1 MPTGYADGAKVYRE
15 AYGRG
20 LKPDPELWVDEWA
33 DEYMRIPRDTGAA
46 EPGKYRTART
56 PYAREPMRCLSPAH
70 PCKRVITMVASQLM
84 KTQIALNWI
93 GALIHMAPSN
103 ILTLLP
109 SLALAKRVSA
119 RIGKTIAATPELKS
133 RVAASRS
140 RDARNTMDT
149 KEFEGGTLYA
159 TTAGSASNLAELA
172 ARYIYGDEIDRWDV
186 DVDEEGDP
194 VDLAETRGSTFGRNA
209 KFYFSSS
216 PTIKGASRI
225 ADLFET
231 SDQRYYYVPCPTCGH
246 KQVLEWERLLYS
258 ADFQTVHYKCSAPD
272 CDVLIEEHHKGEM
285 LAQGEWRSHAKG
297 DGETVGF
304 HLNAL
309 YAPLGWT
316 SWADLAKQFEK
327 AKRAQDR
334 GDLEPMQVF
343 YNTRLA
349 KVWDSAVEQTKA
361 EVLQARALQEDYVL
375 GTVPVGVLVITGA
388 VDVQAN
394 RLELMTQGYGAGMER
409 WVIDHQVIP
418 GDPADQRTWDLLD
431 ERLKVRYRHPCGVSL
446 GILAVGIDSGGHHT
460 HEVYQFTRVRRWRNI
475 FALKGASKPGKPVI
489 AQRPSLV
496 DVTWKGQTERNGAE
510 LWMVG
515 TDTAKDWIYNRYSFE
530 SGPGALHFPKDLPD
544 EFFQQCVAERK
555 IARYVKGYKRI
566 EWVKGKADR
575 NEALDLMVYNLAMAN
590 YLGLHR
596 YGEQDW
602 DKLRQALA
610 QASLFDEPPP
620 TKPPVIEHEDDD
632 DDDADDEPVSA
643 APPPARPAP
652 PAPSSSPRLPPR
664 PIPQPM
670 QRRSSSSGYLKRR

>member
-1 MPTGYADGAKVYRE
+1 MPSGYADGAKVYRE

-20 LKPDPELWVDEWA
+20 LKPDPQLWVDEWS

-119 RIGKTIAATPELKS
+119 RIGKTIAATPELKE

-246 KQVLEWERLLYS
+246 MQVLDWEHLLYS
-258 ADFQTVHYKCSAPD
+258 ADFQTVHYKCSSPD

-361 EVLQARALQEDYVL
+361 EVLQARALQENYVL
-375 GTVPVGVLVITGA
+375 GTLTSGVLVLTCS

-394 RLELMTQGYGAGMER
+394 RLEVMVIGWGVGMER
-409 WVIDHQVIP
+409 WVADFRVIP

-431 ERLKVRYRHPCGVSL
+431 ELLKARYRHPCGVAL
-446 GILAVGIDSGGHHT
+446 GILATGIDSGGHHT
-460 HEVYQFTRVRRWRNI
+460 HEVYQFCRVRRWRNV

-510 LWMVG
+510 LWMIG
-515 TDTAKDWIYNRYSFE
+515 TDTAKDWIYNRYGFE
-530 SGPGALHFPKDLPD
+530 SGPGAVHFAKDLPD

-575 NEALDLMVYNLAMAN
+575 NEALDLQVYNLAMAY

-610 QASLFDEPPP
+610 QASLFDEPSPA
-620 TKPPVIEHEDDD
+620 KPPVIEHQHDDD
-632 DDDADDEPVSA
+632 DESDDAPVSA
-643 APPPARPAP
+643 TPQARAAPRSTPP
-652 PAPSSSPRLPPR
+652 PPR
-664 PIPQPM
+664 PAPQPM

>member
-1 MPTGYADGAKVYRE
+1 MPSGYADGAKVYRE

-20 LKPDPELWVDEWA
+20 LKPDPQLWVDEWS

-119 RIGKTIAATPELKS
+119 RIGKTIAATPELKE

-140 RDARNTMDT
+140 RDSRNTMDT

-246 KQVLEWERLLYS
+246 MQVLEWERLLYS
-258 ADFQTVHYKCSAPD
+258 ADFQTVHYKCSSPD

-361 EVLQARALQEDYVL
+361 EVLQARALQENYVL
-375 GTVPVGVLVITGA
+375 GTLTVGVLVLTCS

-394 RLELMTQGYGAGMER
+394 RLEVMVIGWGVGMER
-409 WVIDHQVIP
+409 WVVDFQVIP

-431 ERLKVRYRHPCGVSL
+431 ELLKARYRHPCGVAL
-446 GILAVGIDSGGHHT
+446 GILATGIDSGGHHT
-460 HEVYQFTRVRRWRNI
+460 HEVYQFCRVRRWRNV

-510 LWMVG
+510 LWLIG
-515 TDTAKDWIYNRYSFE
+515 TDTAKDWIYNRYGFE
-530 SGPGALHFPKDLPD
+530 SGPGAVHFAKDLPD

-575 NEALDLMVYNLAMAN
+575 NEALDLQVYNLAMAY

-610 QASLFDEPPP
+610 QASLFDEPSPA
-620 TKPPVIEHEDDD
+620 KPPVIEHQHDDD
-632 DDDADDEPVSA
+632 DEPDDAPVSA
-643 APPPARPAP
+643 TPAPARPAP
-652 PAPSSSPRLPPR
+652 RATPPPPR
-664 PIPQPM
+664 PAPQPI

>member
-20 LKPDPELWVDEWA
+20 LTPDPELWVDEWA

-119 RIGKTIAATPELKS
+119 RIGKTIAATPELKA

-246 KQVLEWERLLYS
+246 MQVLEWESLLYS
-258 ADFQTVHYKCSAPD
+258 ADFQTVHYKCSSPD

-285 LAQGEWRSHAKG
+285 LAQGEWRSHARG

-361 EVLQARALQEDYVL
+361 EILQARALQENYVL
-375 GTVPVGVLVITGA
+375 GTVTVGVLVLTCS

-394 RLELMTQGYGAGMER
+394 RLEVMIIGWGAGMER
-409 WVIDHQVIP
+409 WIVDFKVIP
-418 GDPADQRTWDLLD
+418 GDPADQRTWELLD
-431 ERLKVRYRHPCGVSL
+431 DLLKVRYRHPCGVSL
-446 GILAVGIDSGGHHT
+446 GILATGIDSGGHHT
-460 HEVYQFTRVRRWRNI
+460 HEVYQFCRVRRWRNV
-475 FALKGASKPGKPVI
+475 FALKGASKPGRPVI

-496 DVTWKGQTERNGAE
+496 DVTWRGQTERNGAE

-530 SGPGALHFPKDLPD
+530 SGPGAVHFAKDLPD

-575 NEALDLMVYNLAMAN
+575 NEALDLQVYNLAMAY

-602 DKLRQALA
+602 EKLRQALA
-610 QASLFDEPPP
+610 QANLFEEPTPV
-620 TKPPVIEHEDDD
+620 KPSAIEQDDD
-632 DDDADDEPVSA
+632 DDDAEVESQLPAPRPV
-643 APPPARPAP
+643 RPAP
-652 PAPSSSPRLPPR
+652 TASPMPPR
-664 PIPQPM
+664 PAPQPM

>member
-1 MPTGYADGAKVYRE
+1 MPTGYANGAEVYRE
-15 AYGRG
+15 AYCRG
-20 LKPDPELWVDEWA
+20 LTPDPELWVDEWS

-70 PCKRVITMVASQLM
+70 PCKRVVTKVASQLM

-109 SLALAKRVSA
+109 SLALAKRVSS
-119 RIGKTIAATPELKS
+119 RIGKTIDVTPELKA
-133 RVAASRS
+133 RVAANRS

-159 TTAGSASNLAELA
+159 TTAGSAANLSELS
-172 ARYIYGDEIDRWDV
+172 ARYIYGDEVDRWDV
-186 DVDEEGDP
+186 DVDQEGDP
-194 VDLAETRGSTFGRNA
+194 IKLAEARGSTFGRNA

-216 PTIKGASRI
+216 PLIKGASRI
-225 ADLFET
+225 DDLFMMG
-231 SDQRYYYVPCPTCGH
+231 DQRHFYVPCPACGH
-246 KQVLEWERLLYS
+246 MQVLSWDRLLYS
-258 ADFQTVHYKCSAPD
+258 ADFSTVHYQCAGSD
-272 CDVLIEEHHKGEM
+272 CDVLIEEHHKSEM
-285 LAQGEWRSHAKG
+285 LAKGEWRAHAHG
-297 DGETVGF
+297 DGETVSF

-309 YAPLGWT
+309 YAPLGWH
-316 SWADLAKQFEK
+316 SWTMLAREFEE

-349 KVWDSAVEQTKA
+349 EVWDSAVEQTKA
-361 EVLQARALQEDYVL
+361 EVLQARAMQGDYVL
-375 GTVPVGVLVITGA
+375 GTLPVGALALTA
-388 VDVQAN
+388 SVDVQAN
-394 RLELMTQGYGAGMER
+394 RLELMVMAWGTGMER
-409 WVIDHQVIP
+409 WVVDHQVIP
-418 GDPADQRTWDLLD
+418 GDPADERTWSLLD

-446 GILAVGIDSGGHHT
+446 GILATGIDSGGHHT
-460 HEVYQFTRVRRWRNI
+460 HEVYQFARVRRWRNV
-475 FALKGASKPGKPVI
+475 FALKGASKPGRPVI
-489 AQRPSLV
+489 AQRPSQV

-510 LWMVG
+510 LWIVG

-530 SGPGALHFPKDLPD
+530 KGPGALHFAKDLPD

-555 IARYVKGYKRI
+555 VARYVKGYKRI

-590 YLGLHR
+590 FLGLHR

-602 DKLRQALA
+602 NKLRQALA
-610 QASLFDEPPP
+610 QANLFEHGEPEPPRP
-620 TKPPVIEHEDDD
+620 LASEPDDD
-632 DDDADDEPVSA
+632 QDDKIDLPAPAPVA
-643 APPPARPAP
+643 GKHNDPTPPPPPA
-652 PAPSSSPRLPPR
+652 PRAV
-664 PIPQPM
+664 PQPM

>member
-20 LKPDPELWVDEWA
+20 LQPDPELWVDEWS

-93 GALIHMAPSN
+93 GALIHMSPSN

-119 RIGKTIAATPELKS
+119 RIGKTIAATPELRA

-172 ARYIYGDEIDRWDV
+172 AKYIYGDEIDRWDV

-194 VDLAETRGSTFGRNA
+194 IELAETRGSTFGRNA

-231 SDQRYYYVPCPTCGH
+231 SDQRHYYVPCPTCGH
-246 KQVLEWERLLYS
+246 MQVLEWESLLYS
-258 ADFQTVHYKCSAPD
+258 ADFQTVHYKCSSPD

-285 LAQGEWRSHAKG
+285 LTKGEWRSHAQG

-316 SWADLAKQFEK
+316 SWADLAKQYEK

-375 GTVPVGVLVITGA
+375 GTLTVGVLVLTCS

-394 RLELMTQGYGAGMER
+394 RLEVMVIGWGVGMER
-409 WVIDHQVIP
+409 WIVDFKVIP

-431 ERLKVRYRHPCGVSL
+431 EVLKARYRHPCGVAL
-446 GILAVGIDSGGHHT
+446 GILATGIDSGGHHT
-460 HEVYQFTRVRRWRNI
+460 HEVYQFCRVRRWRNI

-510 LWMVG
+510 LWMIG
-515 TDTAKDWIYNRYSFE
+515 TDTAKDWIYNRYGFE
-530 SGPGALHFPKDLPD
+530 SGPGAVHFAKDLPD

-575 NEALDLMVYNLAMAN
+575 NEALDLQVYNLAMAY

-602 DKLRQALA
+602 DKLRQAMA
-610 QASLFDEPPP
+610 QASLFDEPSPA
-620 TKPPVIEHEDDD
+620 KQPVIERGRDEDDD
-632 DDDADDEPVSA
+632 PDEESVSA
-643 APPPARPAP
+643 TSPPARPVPRATP
-652 PAPSSSPRLPPR
+652 PPPR
-664 PIPQPM
+664 PAPQPM

>member
-93 GALIHMAPSN
+93 GALIHMSPSN

-119 RIGKTIAATPELKS
+119 RIGKTINVTPELRA

-172 ARYIYGDEIDRWDV
+172 AKYIYGDEIDRWDV

-194 VDLAETRGSTFGRNA
+194 IELAETRGSTFGRNA

-231 SDQRYYYVPCPTCGH
+231 SDQRHYYVPCPTCGH
-246 KQVLEWERLLYS
+246 MQVLEWERLLYS
-258 ADFQTVHYKCSAPD
+258 DDFQTVHYKCSSPD

-285 LAQGEWRSHAKG
+285 LAKGEWRSHAKG

-361 EVLQARALQEDYVL
+361 EVLQARALQENYVL
-375 GTVPVGVLVITGA
+375 GTLTIGVLVLTCS

-394 RLELMTQGYGAGMER
+394 RLEVMVIGWGAGMER
-409 WVIDHQVIP
+409 WIVDFKVIP

-431 ERLKVRYRHPCGVSL
+431 ELLKARYRHPCGVAL
-446 GILAVGIDSGGHHT
+446 GILATGIDSGGHHT
-460 HEVYQFTRVRRWRNI
+460 HEVYQFCRVRRWRNV
-475 FALKGASKPGKPVI
+475 FALKGASKPGRPVI
-489 AQRPSLV
+489 AQRPSQV
-496 DVTWKGQTERNGAE
+496 DVTWRGQTERNGAE

-530 SGPGALHFPKDLPD
+530 SGSGAVHFAKDLPD

-575 NEALDLMVYNLAMAN
+575 NEALDLQVYNLAMAY

-602 DKLRQALA
+602 EKLRQALA
-610 QASLFDEPPP
+610 QANLFDDPTPAKPP
-620 TKPPVIEHEDDD
+620 TIEQE
-632 DDDADDEPVSA
+632 DDDADEEIESQTPTQ
-643 APPPARPAP
+643 PPARPAP
-652 PAPSSSPRLPPR
+652 TAPPTPPR
-664 PIPQPM
+664 PAPQPM

>member
-1 MPTGYADGAKVYRE
+1 MQFPYADGAAVHHL
-15 AYGRG
+15 AFARG

-56 PYAREPMRCLSPAH
+56 PYAREPMRCLSPSH
-70 PCKRVITMVASQLM
+70 PCKRVVTMVASQMM

-93 GALIHMAPSN
+93 GALIHMSPSN

-109 SLALAKRVSA
+109 SLALAKRVSG
-119 RIGKTIAATPELKS
+119 RIGKTIEVVPVLRE

-172 ARYIYGDEIDRWDV
+172 ARFIYGDEIDRWDV

-194 VDLAETRGSTFGRNA
+194 IELAETRGSTFGRNA

-225 ADLFET
+225 SDLFES
-231 SDQRYYYVPCPTCGH
+231 SDQRHYYVPCPTCGH
-246 KQVLEWERLLYS
+246 MQVLEWERLLYS

-394 RLELMTQGYGAGMER
+394 RLELMTLGYGAGMER

-652 PAPSSSPRLPPR
+652 PAPPPSPRLAPR
-664 PIPQPM
+664 PAPQPM

>member
-1 MPTGYADGAKVYRE
+1 MPTGYADGAKVYCE

-93 GALIHMAPSN
+93 GALIHMSPSN

-119 RIGKTIAATPELKS
+119 RIGKTIAATPELKA
-133 RVAASRS
+133 RVATSRS

-172 ARYIYGDEIDRWDV
+172 ARFIYGDEIDRWDV

-225 ADLFET
+225 SDLFEM
-231 SDQRYYYVPCPTCGH
+231 SDQSYYYVPCPTCGH
-246 KQVLEWERLLYS
+246 MQVLEWENLLYS
-258 ADFQTVHYKCSAPD
+258 ADFQTVHYRCSSGD

-285 LAQGEWRSHAKG
+285 LAQGEWRSTTQG

-375 GTVPVGVLVITGA
+375 GTLPVGALALTAA

-394 RLELMTQGYGAGMER
+394 RLELMTMAWGAGMER
-409 WVIDHQVIP
+409 WVVDHQVIP
-418 GDPADQRTWDLLD
+418 GDPADERTWELLD

-446 GILAVGIDSGGHHT
+446 GILATGIDSGGHHT
-460 HEVYQFTRVRRWRNI
+460 HEVYQFTRVRRWRNV
-475 FALKGASKPGKPVI
+475 FALKGASKPGRPVI
-489 AQRPSLV
+489 AQRPSQV

-510 LWMVG
+510 LWIVG

-530 SGPGALHFPKDLPD
+530 KGPGALHFAKDLPD
-544 EFFQQCVAERK
+544 EFFKQCVAERK

-590 YLGLHR
+590 FLGLHR

-602 DKLRQALA
+602 DRLRQALA
-610 QASLFDEPPP
+610 QANLFEQGEPEPARP
-620 TKPPVIEHEDDD
+620 QASEPDDD
-632 DDDADDEPVSA
+632 LDNEVESPGSAPVPVKRNDPS
-643 APPPARPAP
+643 PPPA
-652 PAPSSSPRLPPR
+652 
-664 PIPQPM
+664 PQAALQSM

>member
-20 LKPDPELWVDEWA
+20 LQPDPELWVDEWS

-93 GALIHMAPSN
+93 GALIHMSPSN

-119 RIGKTIAATPELKS
+119 RIGKTIAATPELRA

-159 TTAGSASNLAELA
+159 TTAGSGSNLAELA
-172 ARYIYGDEIDRWDV
+172 AKYIYGDEIDRWDV

-194 VDLAETRGSTFGRNA
+194 IELAETRGSTFGRNA

-231 SDQRYYYVPCPTCGH
+231 SDQRHYYVPCPTCGH
-246 KQVLEWERLLYS
+246 LQVLEWENLLYS
-258 ADFQTVHYKCSAPD
+258 ADFQTVHYKCSSPD

-285 LAQGEWRSHAKG
+285 LTKGEWRSHAQG

-316 SWADLAKQFEK
+316 SWADLAKQYEK

-375 GTVPVGVLVITGA
+375 GTLTVGVLVLTCS

-394 RLELMTQGYGAGMER
+394 RLEVMVIGWGVGMER
-409 WVIDHQVIP
+409 WIVDFKVIP

-431 ERLKVRYRHPCGVSL
+431 EVLKARYRHPCGVAL
-446 GILAVGIDSGGHHT
+446 GILATGIDSGGHHT
-460 HEVYQFTRVRRWRNI
+460 HEVYQFCRVRRWRNI

-510 LWMVG
+510 LWMIG
-515 TDTAKDWIYNRYSFE
+515 TDTAKDWIYNRYGFE
-530 SGPGALHFPKDLPD
+530 SGPGAVHFAKDLPD

-575 NEALDLMVYNLAMAN
+575 NEALDLQVYNLAMAY

-602 DKLRQALA
+602 DKLRQAMA
-610 QASLFDEPPP
+610 QASLFDEPSPA
-620 TKPPVIEHEDDD
+620 KQPVIERGRDEDDD
-632 DDDADDEPVSA
+632 PDEKSVSA
-643 APPPARPAP
+643 TPPPARPVQRATP
-652 PAPSSSPRLPPR
+652 PPPR
-664 PIPQPM
+664 PAPQPM